1 MKKAISLFI
10 ITCIAVMSLSIK
22 AYAAVDSF
30 SYNYTN
36 FYSTYYGLT
45 ASLEIGDPD
54 AYGIEIYI
62 PESTGHEFEQGNIDS
77 YIAFIDVDNNTLL
90 SINFIDI
97 SGVKI
102 GGWYT
107 FDFEA
112 LGITDNVAEIYM
124 VIMSNYGSQPPS
136 QFVSYMATD
145 TQVIYNYDFDY
156 VLYWNIIYLANN
168 VYAVRAARAI
178 PNDIQSLQIYIP
190 ESEYHRGVYIGYN
203 AIIEFSHD
211 EGNTYAYSY
220 NLKDFLF
227 SVFKIQGILDFNLTE
242 IYNEYNITSPFT
254 NFKITIP
261 QSFTPPLPAGYI
273 DYLNENSYMSF
284 NNNIYS
290 YRFYVDGVIY
300 DGGTFRSTI
309 PLPTQPFKAG
319 YYFNGWRLS
328 NGETY
333 EPDTNVDLNL
343 LLNNNIDLYASWRE
357 TNPIDTS
364 TTDPT
369 ANQTILNVFAS
380 FNLDTNV
387 GFIIVYLGVIM
398 IAIFFFNKFNL
409 PNIMTIISLL
419 LITIF
424 WMFIGMLPIL
434 MSIMAFIVLAYMLVS
449 NIRGGV
455 NE

>member
-36 FYSTYYGLT
+36 FYSTYYGLI
-45 ASLEIGDPD
+45 ADMEIGDPD

-62 PESTGHEFEQGNIDS
+62 PESTGHEFSAGNIDS
-77 YIAFIDVDNNTLL
+77 YIVFRDDTSTDLL
-90 SINFIDI
+90 TINFIDI

-102 GGWYT
+102 GGWYN

-124 VIMSNYGSQPPS
+124 VIMSNYGAVPPS
-136 QFVSYMATD
+136 GFVSYMQTD
-145 TQVIYNYDFDY
+145 TQVIYNYAFQYD
-156 VLYWNIIYLANN
+156 LIWNYINIVSN
-168 VYAVRAARAI
+168 VYAIRASMGIVAEAKSI
-178 PNDIQSLQIYIP
+178 QIYVP
-190 ESEYHRGVYIGYN
+190 ESDYHRDDYNGYD
-203 AIIEFSHD
+203 ATIEFSD
-211 EGNTYAYSY
+211 DDGATYPYSY
-220 NLKDFLF
+220 DIRNFNFSNISGIIDINL
-227 SVFKIQGILDFNLTE
+227 IQ
-242 IYNEYNITSPFT
+242 IYDDLSLQDPFT

-261 QSFTPPLPAGYI
+261 QSFVPPIPAGYI
-273 DYLNENSYMSF
+273 DYLNTASYLTW

-290 YRFYVDGVIY
+290 YRFYVDGVVY
-300 DGGTFRSTI
+300 DGGFFRATI

-319 YYFNGWRLS
+319 YYFNGWRFS

-333 EPDTNVDLNL
+333 EPDTNVDLDL

-357 TNPIDTS
+357 ANPIDTG

-387 GFIIVYLGVIM
+387 GFIIVYLAVIM
-398 IAIFFFNKFNL
+398 IALFFFNKFNL

-449 NIRGGV
+449 NIRGGA